1 MLRIN
6 PILLLLIF
14 ASFPYGLPN
23 HHFLV
28 TFCFTCT
35 SAGSRTHHFI
45 HHQFAH
51 LRTSLHFT
59 YLIQKLANGA
69 PTLHQFFMINLPS
82 LGHAFFHTGAPVSV
96 FVHFFPNY
104 LLFIIYYLLYK
115 HLFLQSVHSLSSPL
129 ATCFF
134 WPYATH
140 VTLGLEQYLSFTLA
154 DIIHIFRVP
163 RRSVTSTL

>member
-6 PILLLLIF
+6 PILLLLILL
-14 ASFPYGLPN
+14 ASHMDSQIITFWLRSVLPAPPQDHEPTISSTISLPICEPLFISPTSYRN
-23 HHFLV
+23 SPMGPPPFISFYDQSALPGACISHWG
-28 TFCFTCT
+28 TRFCICT
-35 SAGSRTHHFI
+35 
-45 HHQFAH
+45 
-51 LRTSLHFT
+51 
-59 YLIQKLANGA
+59 
-69 PTLHQFFMINLPS
+69 
-82 LGHAFFHTGAPVSV
+82 
-96 FVHFFPNY
+96 FFPK
-104 LLFIIYYLLYK
+104 LFIIYYLLYK

-154 DIIHIFRVP
+154 DIVHIFRVP

>member
-82 LGHAFFHTGAPVSV
+82 LGHAFFTLGHP
-96 FVHFFPNY
+96 FLY
-104 LLFIIYYLLYK
+104 LYIFSQIIYYLL
-115 HLFLQSVHSLSSPL
+115 FIVQTPFPSVRTFFVVTVGDLL
-129 ATCFF
+129 F

-140 VTLGLEQYLSFTLA
+140 VTLGMEQYLSFTLA
-154 DIIHIFRVP
+154 DIVHIFRVP